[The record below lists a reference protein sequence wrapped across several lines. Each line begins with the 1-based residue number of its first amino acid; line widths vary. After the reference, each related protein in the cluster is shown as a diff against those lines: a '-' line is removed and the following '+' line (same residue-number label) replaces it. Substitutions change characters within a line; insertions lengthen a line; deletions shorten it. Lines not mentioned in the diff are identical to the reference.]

1 MSAAPQEPPAPRE
14 APDKAPQTTARPK
27 RLLLHVGLFLATFLT
42 TTAAGAIYVHG
53 ARGDGSMLDAIF
65 PIADGLSYSVP
76 LMLILLSH
84 EFGHYLV
91 ARYHG
96 VDASLP
102 YFIPLPPP
110 FMLGTMGAV
119 IGMRDVT
126 SDRKKLIDIGA
137 AGPLAGLVVAI
148 PVIWYGLRHSQV
160 GPLSS
165 NGLQEGNSILYA
177 LLKHAVKGIWLPD
190 GKQDIF
196 LHPTAWAGW
205 AGLLVTMLNLIPIG
219 QLDGGHV
226 AAAYFGNRYN
236 RFASRLHG
244 LLPFGALAAFLWVLR
259 LVRLES
265 GEHWDLSTATS
276 IALGAAFP
284 WLVVYLV
291 LRIVRALSGGD
302 NHPPVDAQPLP
313 RSRRLLFCLMVVVF
327 VLVFMPV
334 PIRMTFVGNVAP
346 AVTARL

>member
-1 MSAAPQEPPAPRE
+1 
-14 APDKAPQTTARPK
+14 
-27 RLLLHVGLFLATFLT
+27 
-42 TTAAGAIYVHG
+42 
-53 ARGDGSMLDAIF
+53 
-65 PIADGLSYSVP
+65 
-76 LMLILLSH
+76 
-84 EFGHYLV
+84 
-91 ARYHG
+91 
-96 VDASLP
+96 
-102 YFIPLPPP
+102 
-110 FMLGTMGAV
+110 MGAV

-137 AGPLAGLVVAI
+137 AGPLAGLLVAV

-160 GPLSS
+160 GPLSPT
-165 NGLQEGNSILYA
+165 GLQEGNSILYA

-236 RFASRLHG
+236 RFASRLHRPLAVWCAGG
-244 LLPFGALAAFLWVLR
+244 LSLGLLR

-265 GEHWDLSTATS
+265 GEHWNLSTATS
-276 IALGAAFP
+276 IALGGAFP

-302 NHPPVDAQPLP
+302 NHPPVDDQPLP
-313 RSRRLLFCLMVVVF
+313 RSRRLLFWSHGGRVRPGFHAGADPRDVWRQRRAGRHGPHLTS
-327 VLVFMPV
+327 L
-334 PIRMTFVGNVAP
+334 IR
-346 AVTARL
+346 